1 MSTNPIIAPQTAADT
16 QDLDTSA
23 YPYITVTASN
33 LATTE
38 TVTVSIVDSY
48 GTATPAS
55 TWDGS
60 DPALTATVGS
70 ITLQGGPTYRFAK
83 SVTAS
88 ASSSVCWSPGKFY

>member
-1 MSTNPIIAPQTAADT
+1 MSTPLIPPQTAAAT
-16 QDLDTSA
+16 EDLPTA
-23 YPYITVTASN
+23 NYPYVTVTASN

-38 TVTVSIVDSY
+38 TVSISIVDSY
-48 GTATPAS
+48 GAATTAS

-83 SVTAS
+83 SITAS
-88 ASSSVCWSPGKFY
+88 ADSSVCWSPGKFY